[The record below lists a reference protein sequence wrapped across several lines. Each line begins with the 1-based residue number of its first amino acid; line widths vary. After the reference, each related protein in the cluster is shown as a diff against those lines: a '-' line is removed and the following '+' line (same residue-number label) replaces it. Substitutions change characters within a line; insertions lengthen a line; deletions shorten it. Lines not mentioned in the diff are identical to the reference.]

1 MKFGTCMDCEH
12 YLAEDSHC
20 KKFDCM
26 ALPDARCKSFQR
38 RDYGKKVLD
47 LAVAGHLKDL
57 ITDKLAYYMFKRLP
71 EEEQVEIIAE
81 ILRDTINENK
91 EKRKM
96 ERNGFNV
103 LRFLRADTAGKLQ
116 CKLKNAR
123 KEGWKPANGALGKPR
138 SYERGGDWWLVIERF
153 HDFDKESKDND

>member
-1 MKFGTCMDCEH
+1 MDCEH

-26 ALPDARCKSFQR
+26 ALPDAHCDSFQR
-38 RDYGKKVLD
+38 RDYGKKVLG
-47 LAVAGHLKDL
+47 LAVTRYLKEQ

-91 EKRKM
+91 EVAK
-96 ERNGFNV
+96 
-103 LRFLRADTAGKLQ
+103 
-116 CKLKNAR
+116 
-123 KEGWKPANGALGKPR
+123 
-138 SYERGGDWWLVIERF
+138 
-153 HDFDKESKDND
+153 